1 MSKRL
6 KSFTLSEMLVV
17 LIITA
22 IVVGLA
28 FSVLTLVRKQVFN
41 LQSNTDQKINQ
52 DLLQSKLFIDFNT
65 YTEAFVEESTKLKF
79 KNEVDSVFYIFEEN
93 LIKLDRDTLCR
104 NLNQVQFLYK
114 NNNVKQGRV
123 DAVKYSVE
131 TKQGVFTNYFI
142 YKSNDALEINEIS
155 LNGL

>member
-65 YTEAFVEESTKLKF
+65 YTEAFVEESNKLKF

-93 LIKLDRDTLCR
+93 LIKLDTDTLCR

-123 DAVKYSVE
+123 DAVKYTIE

-155 LNGL
+155 LNGF

>member
-65 YTEAFVEESTKLKF
+65 YTEAFVEESNKLKF